1 MGRKSIPEINGGS
14 MADIAF
20 IMLIFFIVSTTIASD
35 KGVKVL
41 LPKWDPNPVTDLEV
55 NERNVLAV
63 DILKEGSLS
72 VEGSIMDFEK
82 LKDECI
88 KHLQN
93 NGRNPAYADSYDEAV
108 INIRTH
114 PDAPYESYLEA
125 YSNVKKAFEDLRN
138 DYSMQTYGKT
148 YDLLDDVK
156 SKDVRDK
163 YKLKIAEALLED
175 EESAA

>member
-41 LPKWDPNPVTDLEV
+41 LPKWDPNPVVEQEISD
-55 NERNVLAV
+55 RNVLAV
-63 DILKEGSLS
+63 DILQDGSLS
-72 VEGSIMDFEK
+72 VENNYLDYKELTKES
-82 LKDECI
+82 L
-88 KHLQN
+88 KHLNN
-93 NGRNPAYADSYDEAV
+93 NGRNPLYADNYDEAI

-114 PDAPYESYLEA
+114 PEAPYSAYLEA

-138 DYSMQTYGKT
+138 TYSVQTYGKPYET
-148 YDLLDDVK
+148 LDDK
-156 SKDVRDK
+156 KAKEVRDK
-163 YKLKIAEALLED
+163 YKLKIAEAVLKDDAEG
-175 EESAA
+175 S